1 MVARLFGRD
10 ARQLFEFGDLAF
22 VHTTQL
28 FFLAGKELFLI
39 LESALLRIEF
49 LLATVHVLLA
59 LIDDHLAL
67 LEFVFRLQ
75 NALAALLHFLFEFC
89 FLVEKLLFDFEQF
102 FLFDDLS
109 FFFSLFQLP
118 VEHSGQNISEQEI
131 SAAGTDDD
139 ADQSDDE

>member
-1 MVARLFGRD
+1 MIARLFGRD
-10 ARQLFEFGDLAF
+10 ARQLFEFGYLAF

-49 LLATVHVLLA
+49 LFATVHVLLA
-59 LIDDHLAL
+59 LIDNHLAL

-75 NALAALLHFLFEFC
+75 NALAALLHFLFELR
-89 FLVEKLLFDFEQF
+89 FLVEELLFDFEQL

-118 VEHSGQNISEQEI
+118 VEHSCQHISEKEI
-131 SAAGTDDD
+131 SAAGTDDN